1 MEKGLISCK
10 RATIVGQDKS
20 AHSWCF
26 ANSDNASRF
35 TMGVDATNIATGRGR
50 DSVRISSKDK
60 FNDVSY
66 NLNNSLAG
74 PKGLF

>member
-1 MEKGLISCK
+1 
-10 RATIVGQDKS
+10 
-20 AHSWCF
+20 
-26 ANSDNASRF
+26 
-35 TMGVDATNIATGRGR
+35 MGVDATNIATGRGR

-74 PKGLF
+74 LKGLF